1 MLGEA
6 GRRLVVALR
15 DEQEAIFRDIIER
28 GSRMSEFGTRYQR
41 ESARVV
47 ISMGYSIA
55 AWYRLGGNL

>member
-1 MLGEA
+1 
-6 GRRLVVALR
+6 
-15 DEQEAIFRDIIER
+15 
-28 GSRMSEFGTRYQR
+28 MSEFGTRYQR